1 MAMNAGNLTSFKS
14 LVESEFT
21 NNVDD
26 EILLREFSS
35 KVNIFS
41 KTGDLILYWSETE
54 KCIYSTKTKNFNEDD
69 REEQEIQVKLF

>member
-1 MAMNAGNLTSFKS
+1 MATKAGNLTFLKS

-26 EILLREFSS
+26 EILPREFSS
-35 KVNIFS
+35 KVNIFC

-54 KCIYSTKTKNFNEDD
+54 KCIYSTKVKNFNDD
-69 REEQEIQVKLF
+69 REQQEIQVKLF